1 VPQLDQ
7 TPFFN
12 WQTSWAPY
20 SIQNFMGIAPW
31 GSADLGEGTPPLP
44 PPLLLAP
51 LLLPPL
57 APLLPLPEHHLLGQA
72 LHLPAPGC
80 PDAIQATA
88 AHCIVRSP
96 AELPRLPGPS
106 PYRCCSAVRH
116 LNDYTEVGQPHRWQ
130 CHSIQHLWSLVFP
143 HVCTGKSGV
152 VPLLSEGTRVLLG
165 R

>member
-1 VPQLDQ
+1 MPQLDQ

-57 APLLPLPEHHLLGQA
+57 APLLPLPDLEHHL
-72 LHLPAPGC
+72 
-80 PDAIQATA
+80 
-88 AHCIVRSP
+88 
-96 AELPRLPGPS
+96 
-106 PYRCCSAVRH
+106 
-116 LNDYTEVGQPHRWQ
+116 
-130 CHSIQHLWSLVFP
+130 
-143 HVCTGKSGV
+143 
-152 VPLLSEGTRVLLG
+152 
-165 R
+165 